1 MKKLVKVLA
10 IMLCLVMAVSAF
22 AACSQPD
29 NPDPSPS
36 GSTEKKLTDGMFYFM
51 FSTEGRSFHHYV
63 HFYDNGMFYFSD
75 LNGNSKV
82 IGTYE
87 VVDGEKEVN
96 YAATREDKINEV
108 ISTTTVPKTVNFKDM
123 SGAQVGTAG
132 WNPADGK
139 LYGVV
144 WEVGMKFSNTQ
155 VYEQQAADW
164 APDSEMGEE
173 TGVALF
179 VYEDKADISC
189 YVEINHNGT
198 FVDMMGMMIEGT
210 WTVDGN
216 VYTLKDA
223 ESDDTAKLTVNGD
236 TAEYVGYDGT
246 TMTITLKE
254 EEKKDE
260 GGSSSGNGYSW
271 SCESIPDNANSK
283 NFKITMTG
291 ATTCNF
297 DFYFMTDWS
306 FQCTCTTEVVDGV
319 NIITITDW
327 TGCNGEARDDG
338 SSAAQVWGMAS
349 NWAKW
354 QLNSDGTMER
364 AG

>member
-29 NPDPSPS
+29 NPGPSPS
-36 GSTEKKLTDGMFYFM
+36 GSTEKKLTDGMFYWKM
-51 FSTEGRSFHHYV
+51 DADGRSFHYYI
-63 HFYDNGMFYFSD
+63 HFYENGMFYFSD

-87 VVDGEKEVN
+87 VVDGEKEIN
-96 YAATREDKINEV
+96 YSATREDKVNEV
-108 ISTTTVPKTVNFKDM
+108 VSTTTVPKTVNFKDM

-132 WNPADGK
+132 YNPAEGK
-139 LYGVV
+139 LYGIV

-155 VYEQQAADW
+155 VYEQQSADW
-164 APDSEMGEE
+164 LPSSEMSEE

-189 YVEINHNGT
+189 YIEINHNGT

-223 ESDDTAKLTVNGD
+223 ESDDTAKLTINGD
-236 TAEYVGYDGT
+236 TAEYIGYDGT
-246 TMTITLKE
+246 TTTITLKE
-254 EEKKDE
+254 EEKKE
-260 GGSSSGNGYSW
+260 NGGSSSGNGYSW
-271 SCESIPDNANSK
+271 SCESIADSANAK
-283 NFKITMTG
+283 NFNITMTG
-291 ATTCNF
+291 STTCNF
-297 DFYFMTDWS
+297 NFYFMTDWS
-306 FQCTCTTEVVDGV
+306 FQCTCEVEQGENG

-349 NWAKW
+349 NWAQW
-354 QLNSDGTMER
+354 QLNSDGTMELV
-364 AG
+364 G